1 MMNLTHW
8 RLLVAVA
15 DAGCVSK
22 AAAQVGITQ
31 SGASQAISQLEGMLG
46 VKILLRDRR
55 RTTATAIGEQVIAH
69 ARCMLVEWESIKTLV
84 DASRGLHAGRIKLA
98 TFPSVFTSLLP
109 SFLQSFG
116 QLYPGIN
123 VVSLDG
129 TDEEIEAWLADG
141 TVDVGVVMNSDAER
155 EAFVL
160 GRDAWVVVAPTSHP
174 LGRRSS
180 KIGVSLEELAGE
192 PYVLATGGC
201 RLNSRR
207 LFAEAGHALSDLRI
221 SVRDWST
228 AFELIREGSMGLS
241 LVPESMLPVAR
252 QGLRVLNLATPL
264 YREFGLVCS
273 EAGQLSPAVHA
284 FFDQLRRTRSVVRLA
299 AHREAPLEPRR
310 PARRAPSGGQPAVH
324 ALESNG
330 HVAEA
335 IRIANVASIEC

>member
-1 MMNLTHW
+1 MHW

-22 AAAQVGITQ
+22 AASQVGITQ
-31 SGASQAISQLEGMLG
+31 SGASQAISQLEDMLG
-46 VKILLRDRR
+46 VKVLLRDRR
-55 RTTATAIGEQVIAH
+55 RTTVTAIGEQVIAQ
-69 ARCMLVEWESIKTLV
+69 ARRMLVEWESIKTLV

-116 QLYPGIN
+116 QQYPGIN
-123 VVSLDG
+123 VVTLDG

-141 TVDVGVVMNSDAER
+141 TVDLGVVMNPGAER

-160 GRDAWVVVAPTSHP
+160 GRDVWVVVAPTGHP
-174 LGRRSS
+174 LARRSS
-180 KIGVSLEELAGE
+180 GIGVALEELADE

-207 LFAEAGHALSDLRI
+207 LFEQAGHALSDLRI
-221 SVRDWST
+221 SVRNWPT
-228 AFELIREGSMGLS
+228 AFELIREGMGLS

-252 QGLRVLNLATPL
+252 QGLRVLNLATPI

-273 EAGQLSPAVHA
+273 EAGRLSPAMHA
-284 FFDQLRRTRSVVRLA
+284 FFDQLRRTRSVARLA
-299 AHREAPLEPRR
+299 AHRHASPEPRR
-310 PARRAPSGGQPAVH
+310 AAQRAPGSGRPAVR
-324 ALESNG
+324 AVAGEA
-330 HVAEA
+330 HVAEV
-335 IRIANVASIEC
+335 IRITNAAPVEC

>member
-1 MMNLTHW
+1 MMNLMHW

-31 SGASQAISQLEGMLG
+31 SGASQAISQLEDMLG
-46 VKILLRDRR
+46 VKVLLRDRR
-55 RTTATAIGEQVIAH
+55 RTTVTAIGEQVIAQ
-69 ARCMLVEWESIKTLV
+69 ARRMLVEWESIKTLV

-109 SFLQSFG
+109 RFLQSFG
-116 QLYPGIN
+116 QQYPGIN

-129 TDEEIEAWLADG
+129 TDDEIKAWLADG
-141 TVDVGVVMNSDAER
+141 TVDVGVVMNAGAGR
-155 EAFVL
+155 EAFTL

-174 LGRRSS
+174 LARRSS
-180 KIGVSLEELAGE
+180 GIGVSLDELAGE

-207 LFAEAGHALSDLRI
+207 LFEEAGHTLSDLRI

-228 AFELIREGSMGLS
+228 AFELIREGMGLS

-252 QGLRVLNLATPL
+252 QGLRVLNLATPM

-273 EAGQLSPAVHA
+273 EAGRLSPAVHA

-299 AHREAPLEPRR
+299 AHRHASLEPRSA
-310 PARRAPSGGQPAVH
+310 ARRAPGSGQPAVR
-324 ALESNG
+324 AVAADG
-330 HVAEA
+330 HVAEV
-335 IRIANVASIEC
+335 IRIANAASLEC

>member
-1 MMNLTHW
+1 MMNLMHW
-8 RLLVAVA
+8 RLLVAAA

-31 SGASQAISQLEGMLG
+31 SGASQAISQLENRLG
-46 VKILLRDRR
+46 VKMLLRDRR
-55 RTTATAIGEQVIAH
+55 RTTVTAIGEQVIAH
-69 ARCMLVEWESIKTLV
+69 ARCMLVEWASIKTLV
-84 DASRGLHAGRIKLA
+84 DESRGLHTGRIKLA

-129 TDEEIEAWLADG
+129 TDDEIEAWLADG
-141 TVDVGVVMNSDAER
+141 TVDIGVVMNSGTER
-155 EAFVL
+155 EVFVL
-160 GRDAWVVVAPTSHP
+160 GRDKWVVVAPTGHP

-180 KIGVSLEELAGE
+180 RIGVLLEELADE

-207 LFAEAGHALSDLRI
+207 LLAEAGHALSDLRI

-228 AFELIREGSMGLS
+228 AFELIREGMGLS

-252 QGLRVLNLATPL
+252 QGLRVLNLATPM

-273 EAGQLSPAVHA
+273 ETGQLSPAVHA
-284 FFDQLRRTRSVVRLA
+284 FFDQLRRTPSVVL
-299 AHREAPLEPRR
+299 
-310 PARRAPSGGQPAVH
+310 ARRTPRCAAGSKLAFPAH
-324 ALESNG
+324 
-330 HVAEA
+330 A
-335 IRIANVASIEC
+335 IRRAACGARPDDERACCRGHKDS